1 MKVKDVIKLSADL
14 RKKDCNAEA
23 ARLCDRLQ
31 LDTEKKVEELSF
43 GNRKKVGIVCALQH
57 NPKLCILDEPTSGLD
72 PLMQREFF
80 SILREKNAAGM
91 TVFLSSHIL
100 SEIQR
105 NCTRAAIIREG
116 SLIACDSVEAL
127 AKTSAK
133 RVTVH
138 GDVFLGG
145 LTEVR
150 DVQQFDGGV
159 NFLYGGEIKELL
171 RILAEG
177 RVTDISIAEP
187 DLEEI
192 FMHYYQYES
201 QNAAALK
208 GGEQNDTL

>member
-1 MKVKDVIKLSADL
+1 M
-14 RKKDCNAEA
+14 N
-23 ARLCDRLQ
+23 
-31 LDTEKKVEELSF
+31 
-43 GNRKKVGIVCALQH
+43 
-57 NPKLCILDEPTSGLD
+57 
-72 PLMQREFF
+72 
-80 SILREKNAAGM
+80 
-91 TVFLSSHIL
+91 
-100 SEIQR
+100 
-105 NCTRAAIIREG
+105 
-116 SLIACDSVEAL
+116 
-127 AKTSAK
+127 
-133 RVTVH
+133 VH

-171 RILAEG
+171 RILEAG

-192 FMHYYQYES
+192 FMHYYQDES

>member
-1 MKVKDVIKLSADL
+1 
-14 RKKDCNAEA
+14 
-23 ARLCDRLQ
+23 
-31 LDTEKKVEELSF
+31 
-43 GNRKKVGIVCALQH
+43 
-57 NPKLCILDEPTSGLD
+57 
-72 PLMQREFF
+72 MQREFF

-91 TVFLSSHIL
+91 TVFLSSHVL

-116 SLIACDSVEAL
+116 RLIACDSVESL

-133 RVTVH
+133 RVNVH

-159 NFLYGGEIKELL
+159 NFLYGGDIKELL
-171 RILAEG
+171 RILAAG
-177 RVTDISIAEP
+177 QVTDISIAEP

-192 FMHYYQYES
+192 FMHYYQDEG
-201 QNAAALK
+201 QDAAALK